1 MTTTWQPFLTSDQ
14 VQDLRRATE
23 LAAERGV
30 QRYARRFAVLL
41 VISALAAGSIVHTLD
56 AWLLASPLPLRLS
69 LPMKACG
76 GR

>member
-41 VISALAAGSIVHTLD
+41 VISALAAGGVVHTLEV
-56 AWLLASPLPLRLS
+56 WLLASPMPLRLS